1 MIASPTYFQF
11 IRENLSFLAAGFL
24 LSFISG
30 LGQTYFISIFGA
42 EIRNEF
48 GLTNGDWG
56 LIYMVSTG
64 LSAIVMVYAGTLADK
79 YRVRSLSVLV
89 LGLLALGCVA
99 LATAST
105 LPMLAMVI
113 FLLRFA
119 GQGMAGHMAIVAMS
133 RWFVATRG
141 RAIAIASLGF
151 MFGEA
156 TMPIT
161 LVWLKEFVHWQTLWW
176 SFAAFT
182 ILMVP
187 VIWLLL
193 TQERTPSS
201 VAKETEAFGL
211 GGRQWTRRDA
221 ISHRLFWL
229 MVPGVAFFPAF
240 GTAFWFHQAHFAQI
254 KGWTHLE
261 LVSVFPL
268 GTVALAISTV
278 AYGWLIDR
286 VGAIRLLPF
295 FLAPLVV
302 AFVLHWAAT
311 SVATTALAVILMGVS
326 GGGQAT
332 VLAACWSEF
341 YGTRY
346 IGSIKAAAAAVMV
359 AGSAVGPG
367 LTGLLIDM
375 GFSFEIQQLGV
386 AILFL
391 VTCLLMILPRNLA
404 LSRSAQVNV

>member
-1 MIASPTYFQF
+1 MSTPSGYLQF
-11 IRENLSFLAAGFL
+11 IKENLSFLAAGFL

-42 EIRNEF
+42 EIRDEF

-64 LSAIVMVYAGTLADK
+64 LSAIVMVYAGTLADT
-79 YRVRSLSVLV
+79 YRIRSLSILV
-89 LGLLALGCVA
+89 MGLLVIGCLS
-99 LATAST
+99 LATATT
-105 LPMLAMVI
+105 LPMLAGII

-119 GQGMAGHMAIVAMS
+119 GQGMAAHMAIVAMS
-133 RWFVATRG
+133 RWFTATRG
-141 RAIAIASLGF
+141 RAIATASLGF

-161 LVWLKEFVHWQTLWW
+161 LVWLKSFVDWRTLWI
-176 SFAAFT
+176 SFAWFT
-182 ILMVP
+182 VFLIPIVW
-187 VIWLLL
+187 WLLSK
-193 TQERTPSS
+193 ERTPSS
-201 VAKETEAFGL
+201 VANETEAFGL
-211 GGRQWTRRDA
+211 EGHHWTRKDA
-221 ISHRLFWL
+221 ISDKLFWL
-229 MVPGVAFFPAF
+229 MVPGVALFPAF
-240 GTAFWFHQAHFAQI
+240 GTAFWFHQAHFAEI

-268 GTVALAISTV
+268 GTIALAISTV
-278 AYGWLIDR
+278 FYGWLIDR

-295 FLAPLVV
+295 FLAPLVI
-302 AFVLHWAAT
+302 AFTLHWAAA
-311 SVATTALAVILMGVS
+311 SVAITAIAVILMGIA

-367 LTGLLIDM
+367 LTGFLIDA
-375 GFSFEIQQLGV
+375 GISFETQQLGV
-386 AILFL
+386 ALLFL
-391 VTCLLMILPRNLA
+391 ITCFIMILPRNLA
-404 LSRSAQVNV
+404 LASAAKVHV

>member
-221 ISHRLFWL
+221 ICHRLFWL